1 MQHLPAVKFS
11 TVLCALLCLPLFAQ
25 PSSRKPRI
33 INIDE
38 YEKTNGDAPANPGP
52 LANLSGEMRS
62 PEIKASMRKVAD
74 WQYDRIKDAP
84 SQNWT
89 FPPLYD
95 GFLAASRTLDD
106 PKYHDNVIAVGE
118 HYHWTIGTGDL
129 ETNANE
135 HALGYPYIQLF
146 NENRDPQRIAG
157 IQSEFEDIKKLNRN
171 RGGQLIWW
179 WCDALFMAPPTWS
192 ALSKATNDPRY
203 LNYMDK
209 RYHETDNLLW
219 SPEYH
224 LYFRDKKFLSK
235 TESNGKPI
243 FWSRGNGW
251 VLAGLAMTLE
261 NIPASD
267 PRRQFYLDRFQ
278 KMSAEV
284 LAIQGTD
291 GLWRTGLLDPDAYAL
306 PEVSGSAFFLYA
318 LAWGVNNNI
327 LSAETYKPAIA
338 HGWAGLTSHIYAD
351 GRLGAIQPIGD
362 SPGKYTA
369 SASYVYGVGA
379 FLLAG
384 SEIEK
389 LSR

>member
-1 MQHLPAVKFS
+1 MRSYFYAKLA
-11 TVLCALLCLPLFAQ
+11 TVIGSFCVILSAQ
-25 PSSRKPRI
+25 PHASQKRI
-33 INIDE
+33 INIYE
-38 YEKTNGDAPANPGP
+38 YEKTNGDAPDNPGP
-52 LANLSGEMRS
+52 PAGLSGEMRS
-62 PEIKASMRKVAD
+62 ADIKAAMRLVAD
-74 WQYDRIKDAP
+74 WQYGRIKDAP

-89 FPPLYD
+89 FAPLYD
-95 GFLAASRTLDD
+95 GFLAASRTLGD
-106 PKYHDNVIAVGE
+106 PRYHDNVILVGE

-129 ETNANE
+129 STNANE

-146 NENRDPQRIAG
+146 NENHDPKRIAG
-157 IQSEFEDIKKLNRN
+157 IRSEFEDIKYLDRN
-171 RGGQLIWW
+171 SDGQIIWW

-192 ALSKATNDPRY
+192 ALSKTTGDPRY

-209 RYHETDNLLW
+209 RYRETDRLLW
-219 SPEYH
+219 NPEYH
-224 LYFRDKKFLSK
+224 LYSRDRRFLRK
-235 TESNGKPI
+235 VETNGKPI

-251 VLAGLAMTLE
+251 ALAGLAMTLE
-261 NIPASD
+261 NISDSD
-267 PRRQFYLDRFQ
+267 PRRAFYLERFRS
-278 KMSAEV
+278 MSAEV
-284 LAIQGTD
+284 LTIQGAD

-327 LSAETYKPAIA
+327 LAADEYRQAISR
-338 HGWAGLTSHIYAD
+338 GWSGMVSHIYAD

-362 SPGKYTA
+362 SPGKYAA